1 MNLTALRS
9 YSITHI
15 VIAMMALSLIFSAI
29 AAALISSN
37 RYYDSMTAYTKDK
50 YLPQL
55 LGRIEGEIHSELNSL
70 IGMSRA
76 MGQNT
81 YIKEWII
88 AGQNQQQLP
97 QVQQALEAVKQY
109 SGAMRTFVVAK
120 DGYNYYTAKEGLR
133 EVINPQTD
141 PWFDEFLAS
150 GKDHTITLGVAS
162 NDAVR
167 AYINTRMN
175 HNGQAIGATGL
186 SFEMTQLGK
195 LLQEHQ
201 LEDGGE
207 VFLIDKKGKIA
218 LHLDPNMIG
227 KELKQLPG
235 FNDLASTIINNQHY
249 INEQKKLQGEEYFVA
264 GLKMPGL
271 NFSIVALLPTKSFS
285 DEMFANA
292 VSTMLFNLFI
302 ALVFLAI
309 MIILVRMISKAISDI
324 SETLYTV
331 SANNDLTVRLDQ
343 SGTKEV
349 VKIAKAYNN
358 MAENF
363 HKVLSNLST
372 HSATLSQN
380 SQSLQKTTADMS
392 EGAQTQV
399 YETEKIMG
407 EVTQLQLTD
416 DDIKHQVNDAQQATE
431 NTQNK
436 SHQGKAM
443 VEQTRQA
450 ISQLNNELNSST
462 DVIAKLEQDTAKIA
476 GILEVISAI
485 AEQTNLLALNAA
497 IEAAR
502 AGEQG
507 RGFAVVA
514 DEVRALA
521 GKTQNSTGDIQ
532 AMVATITGGVE
543 KTVANMRQTS
553 DRAIDCVDKSEQVS
567 NLINEVNNEI
577 DTINSLTHNINQA
590 VANRGSATLDIK
602 QQTTDINRIAN
613 QSNDNTAQSQDTT
626 KALHQLA
633 VQLNETVSQFKL

>member
-9 YSITHI
+9 YSITQI

-37 RYYDSMTAYTKDK
+37 RYYHTMSSYTNDK

-55 LGRIEGEIHSELNSL
+55 LGRIEGEIHSELNGL

-81 YIKEWII
+81 YIKQWMVT
-88 AGQNQQQLP
+88 GQDEAQLT
-97 QVQQALEAVKQY
+97 QVQQSLEAVRQY
-109 SGAMRTFVVAK
+109 SGAMRAFVVAK
-120 DGYNYYTAKEGLR
+120 DGYKYYTAKHGLR
-133 EVINPQTD
+133 EIINPATD

-150 GKDHTITLGVAS
+150 GKDYAISLGITS
-162 NDAVR
+162 QDTVR

-175 HNGQAIGATGL
+175 HNGSAIGATGL
-186 SFEMTQLGK
+186 SFEMTQFEQMLK
-195 LLQEHQ
+195 KHQ
-201 LEDGGE
+201 LEDGGQL
-207 VFLIDKKGKIA
+207 FLIDNKGKIA
-218 LHLDPNMIG
+218 LHMDQQMLG
-227 KELKQLPG
+227 KNLNQLSG
-235 FNDLASTIINNQHY
+235 LSDLASDIINNQDY
-249 INEQKKLQGEEYFVA
+249 LNQQRDIQGEEHFIA
-264 GLKMPGL
+264 SLKMPDI
-271 NFSIVALLPTKSFS
+271 NFSIVALLPTKSFT
-285 DEMFANA
+285 DEMFSNA

-309 MIILVRMISKAISDI
+309 MIMLIRMISRAISDI
-324 SETLYTV
+324 SETLYTI

-363 HKVLSNLST
+363 HKVLSNLSN
-372 HSATLSQN
+372 HSITLSQN
-380 SQSLQKTTADMS
+380 SQSLQKITADMS
-392 EGAQTQV
+392 TGAQTQV
-399 YETEKIMG
+399 FETERIMT
-407 EVTQLQLTD
+407 EVAQLQLTD
-416 DDIKHQVNDAQQATE
+416 DDIKHQVNDAQQVTQ

-436 SHQGKAM
+436 SHQGKAA

-450 ISQLNNELNSST
+450 INQLNHELNAST
-462 DVIAKLEQDTAKIA
+462 DVIAKLEQDTDKIA
-476 GILEVISAI
+476 GILAVISAI

-532 AMVATITGGVE
+532 AMVATITDGVE
-543 KTVANMRQTS
+543 KTVTNMRQTANL
-553 DRAIDCVDKSEQVS
+553 AIDCVDKSEQVTD
-567 NLINEVNNEI
+567 LINEINSEI
-577 DTINSLTHNINQA
+577 DTINGLTNNINEA
-590 VANRGSATLDIK
+590 VANRGSATTEIK
-602 QQTTDINRIAN
+602 QQTTDINHIAN
-613 QSNDNTAQSQDTT
+613 QSNDNTVQSQDTT
-626 KALHQLA
+626 QALHQLA
-633 VQLNETVSQFKL
+633 LQLNQTVSQFKL